1 MESLGKLGRSPH
13 NPPKGELFGV
23 CLFKRFEMFNTF
35 KRLRPIQPIQLISRR
50 LKSLLVTGQLDRR
63 HIQYPVS
70 SIQPIQLIQ
79 LISRKLKSL
88 LFTSQLN
95 RRHIQYPVSSL
106 SSPAYQKKCPPFRM
120 SISFSKSSFY

>member
-70 SIQPIQLIQ
+70 SIQHPAYPAYPAYQSETE
-79 LISRKLKSL
+79 ISFIHQSVKPAP
-88 LFTSQLN
+88 
-95 RRHIQYPVSSL
+95 YPVSS
-106 SSPAYQKKCPPFRM
+106 
-120 SISFSKSSFY
+120 I